1 MTPPPKPPTDVAA
14 ILERLKDARGKTY
27 WRCLEEL
34 AECEGFEKLLQQ
46 RFDTRLPT
54 LSNPVSRRRFL
65 MVMAASLGLAGLGG
79 CNPQRPQEEIV
90 PYVRQPEEL
99 VPGIPMFFATAMP
112 LSGFA
117 IGQLLESHEG
127 RPTKV
132 EGNELHPA
140 SLGASDPYA
149 QASILTLYNPNR
161 ASTITYL
168 DRVQSS
174 DAFTGAMQ
182 AMLQQHRKTRGR
194 GLRVLTESLSSPTF
208 GRQMAALQEI
218 LPEMKWHV
226 YEPAGNDTARQ
237 GSLLAFGRDVHT
249 LYRFAEA
256 QVVLSL
262 DADFFASGPAHIR
275 YACDFMA
282 RRQAALRKPGEKG
295 PEMNRLYMVEAMFTP
310 TGVKADHR
318 WAMRAGEVETFARA
332 VAAGVDEKL
341 RDALGQVQPVIPE
354 PALKALVRDLAA
366 HRGQSIVI
374 PGREQPATV
383 HALAHA
389 MNHALGNVGKTVI
402 HTEPIELRPVNQTE
416 SLRELIGAM
425 AGGEVE
431 TLLILGGNP
440 AYSAPADLDFTKAM
454 LAQDAQ
460 GRDLIP
466 LRVHLSLFR
475 NETSRLCHWFLPET
489 HYLESWSDARA
500 FDGTASI
507 IQPLIAPLYGGQS
520 AHDLLAS
527 LVPSGGRTGYE
538 AVRATWRASWEQR
551 KIGDNFEAFW
561 REAVHNGV
569 VEGTA
574 AKPIEVSL
582 QEGWTKAL
590 APSRKKD
597 EVSGLELIFR
607 PDPTVY
613 DGRFAENAW
622 LQELPKPLTALTWG
636 NAAILSPATAAK
648 LGISSHPG
656 WHGGGRGEVLTD
668 VVQLRYRGRDLR
680 IPAWILAG
688 HADDAVT
695 VHLGYG
701 RREAGNVGTA
711 IGANA
716 YLLRTSDEPWNGR
729 GLEIRKLDEQVAVAC
744 VQFHNM
750 IDSHDPIRAGTW
762 QQYASDPSSILKAEE
777 GHHGELPSM
786 YPEFAYDGYR
796 WAMGINLTTCIG
808 CNACVVA
815 CQSENNIP
823 VVGREE
829 VLRAREM
836 HWLRIDHYFEGSPV
850 AGDLRAFFQ
859 PVPCM
864 HCEKAPCEVVCPTE
878 ATVHSADGLND
889 MIYNRCVGTRYCSN
903 NCPYKVRRFNFFQ
916 YANWNTESLK
926 LLYNPDVTV
935 RSRGVMEKCTYCVQR
950 IREAEIRARRQ
961 DRRVR
966 DGEVMTACQAACPT
980 QAIVFGDLNDPTA
993 LVTQWKAMPIDYGLL
1008 AELNTQPRTTYL
1020 AAIRNP
1026 NPEIETS

>member
-1 MTPPPKPPTDVAA
+1 MAA

-275 YACDFMA
+275 YARDFMA

-318 WAMRAGEVETFARA
+318 WAMRAGEVEAFARA

-341 RDALGQVQPVIPE
+341 RDALGQVQPAIPE
-354 PALKALVRDLAA
+354 PALKALVRDLVT

-460 GRDLIP
+460 GRDLVP

-527 LVPSGGRTGYE
+527 LVPSGGRTDYE

-582 QEGWTKAL
+582 QEGWTKRAGSV
-590 APSRKKD
+590 A
-597 EVSGLELIFR
+597 
-607 PDPTVY
+607 
-613 DGRFAENAW
+613 
-622 LQELPKPLTALTWG
+622 QE
-636 NAAILSPATAAK
+636 
-648 LGISSHPG
+648 
-656 WHGGGRGEVLTD
+656 GRGERLGTRLPAGPHG
-668 VVQLRYRGRDLR
+668 LRRSVCRKR
-680 IPAWILAG
+680 LAPG
-688 HADDAVT
+688 VAQAADRA
-695 VHLGYG
+695 HLGQ
-701 RREAGNVGTA
+701 
-711 IGANA
+711 
-716 YLLRTSDEPWNGR
+716 R
-729 GLEIRKLDEQVAVAC
+729 G
-744 VQFHNM
+744 
-750 IDSHDPIRAGTW
+750 DPQPGDR
-762 QQYASDPSSILKAEE
+762 
-777 GHHGELPSM
+777 GE
-786 YPEFAYDGYR
+786 
-796 WAMGINLTTCIG
+796 
-808 CNACVVA
+808 
-815 CQSENNIP
+815 
-823 VVGREE
+823 
-829 VLRAREM
+829 
-836 HWLRIDHYFEGSPV
+836 
-850 AGDLRAFFQ
+850 AGDLQ
-859 PVPCM
+859 SP
-864 HCEKAPCEVVCPTE
+864 
-878 ATVHSADGLND
+878 GLA
-889 MIYNRCVGTRYCSN
+889 
-903 NCPYKVRRFNFFQ
+903 RR
-916 YANWNTESLK
+916 
-926 LLYNPDVTV
+926 
-935 RSRGVMEKCTYCVQR
+935 
-950 IREAEIRARRQ
+950 RARGGAHRH
-961 DRRVR
+961 
-966 DGEVMTACQAACPT
+966 G
-980 QAIVFGDLNDPTA
+980 PTA
-993 LVTQWKAMPIDYGLL
+993 LPRPGPPHPGVDPRRPRRRFRHRPPGLRP
-1008 AELNTQPRTTYL
+1008 PRGRERGHGGRSQRL
-1020 AAIRNP
+1020 SAANQRRAVERP
-1026 NPEIETS
+1026 GAGDP